1 VCTSEHPLWDE
12 TDKRPV
18 VTGLRTDIRENLYT
32 TIMDAEPDHR
42 HDSPEPSI
50 WPFMAALATGVTF
63 IAAIFTVWGL
73 VIGVILLF
81 PVCVMWGWPVKSEQS
96 RRLAGET
103 DPLALAG
110 Q

>member
-1 VCTSEHPLWDE
+1 MVS
-12 TDKRPV
+12 
-18 VTGLRTDIRENLYT
+18 GLRTDIRENLYT

-63 IAAIFTVWGL
+63 ITAIFTVWGL
-73 VIGVILLF
+73 VIGLILLL
-81 PVCVMWGWPVKSEQS
+81 PTCIMWGWPVKSEQN
-96 RRLAGET
+96 RRLAGEN

-110 Q
+110 R

>member
-1 VCTSEHPLWDE
+1 
-12 TDKRPV
+12 
-18 VTGLRTDIRENLYT
+18 
-32 TIMDAEPDHR
+32 
-42 HDSPEPSI
+42 
-50 WPFMAALATGVTF
+50 MAALATGVTF